1 LLPGVL
7 KLKIRSKLVIILF
20 SVTLVFFGIGF
31 LIISN
36 ILLKNVSAYEGDS
49 ITGKLQSAQIII
61 GNEKK
66 SLESTNADW
75 ADWDDTYRFIQD
87 QNEEYKAVNFNEDA
101 FATLNVAAAAVYG
114 LDRKLLY
121 SVSPAQEFDF
131 LRDNRYI
138 EKFTGDPAVDR
149 IITGLVMENGKLLI
163 VTARPVTNSQKS
175 TVPDGYLLFA
185 REIDAAYLDNIGKI
199 LGVGAVL
206 TDPGVT
212 EGNAGVSVKADT
224 KSIRASAPLYDIL
237 GNAVLSLTVQ
247 DNRHIFTTFMDAA
260 GNIALIY
267 VLALMLSVV
276 LIYHLISVALTKP
289 VVHMGKALSNI
300 HPDSGADIAMLPV
313 KGKNEIS
320 GIAKDINKL
329 LGRVAASLEKDKKE
343 KDDILFASYH
353 DILTGL
359 YNRRFIE
366 EEFKRL
372 DTEREYPLSILM
384 GDVNGLKLVNDAFGH
399 LEGDRVLRR
408 IADAV
413 RNSCRSEDI
422 VARWGGDE
430 YLALIPQTPPETL
443 LDIAKR
449 IRKACSVLSNE
460 ELCISIALGFA
471 TKFEPGKTMDDLI
484 KEAESMM
491 YDQKMLEHFSSKSA
505 IVDSI
510 MQTLQMRSHES
521 QEHAVRMKLLTMH
534 IADEMNLSE
543 HEKQELSLVAV
554 LHDVGKISVKDSILN
569 KKGPLTEN
577 EWKEIRKHPET
588 GYRILQNIPDLAHI
602 SKYVLLH
609 HEKWD
614 GTGYPHGLK
623 GGEIPLLCRIVA
635 VVDAFDAMTNDRSY
649 RAAMSPEDACQEI
662 LNNSGTQFDPDVVE
676 KFIYSDAIENFYGEM
691 NLPVPSRFK
700 KPFFNPDGNRS

>member
-1 LLPGVL
+1 MLPGVL